1 MRVIAGE
8 ARGRS
13 LEALPGTDVTRPTL
27 SQVKEA
33 MFSIVQFD
41 LPGARVLDLYAG
53 SGQLGIEALSRGA
66 ARCVFLDEN
75 REAVNIIMRNCKA
88 CGVFDR
94 SRVNIGEAARYL
106 SACREQFDIV
116 LLDPPF
122 RNGTLEKILPAVDKC
137 TAPGG
142 IVLCESETGIVLP
155 AEAGGLTLK
164 KQYKYG
170 RVLLW
175 KYTKPMQPAPC
186 RERTEGRST
195 MNVNELLD
203 TIEDALE
210 EGANVPSFRR
220 QKIVD
225 VEQIRDYLDEIRAN
239 LPGELRQAQ
248 QIVND
253 RAQIVETANA
263 QAQAI
268 VKKAEERARILVS
281 EAEIVKAAQ
290 QRAGEITTA
299 AQNEARTLRQT
310 VTDYCDNMLKNTEET
325 MVENAAQ
332 VKNVRANLRQNAKK
346 NG

>member
-1 MRVIAGE
+1 MCPFPA
-8 ARGRS
+8 AKRS
-13 LEALPGTDVTRPTL
+13 WMWSRSGIIWTRSAQTCP
-27 SQVKEA
+27 
-33 MFSIVQFD
+33 
-41 LPGARVLDLYAG
+41 
-53 SGQLGIEALSRGA
+53 A
-66 ARCVFLDEN
+66 A
-75 REAVNIIMRNCKA
+75 
-88 CGVFDR
+88 
-94 SRVNIGEAARYL
+94 
-106 SACREQFDIV
+106 
-116 LLDPPF
+116 
-122 RNGTLEKILPAVDKC
+122 
-137 TAPGG
+137 
-142 IVLCESETGIVLP
+142 
-155 AEAGGLTLK
+155 
-164 KQYKYG
+164 
-170 RVLLW
+170 
-175 KYTKPMQPAPC
+175 
-186 RERTEGRST
+186 
-195 MNVNELLD
+195 
-203 TIEDALE
+203 
-210 EGANVPSFRR
+210 
-220 QKIVD
+220 
-225 VEQIRDYLDEIRAN
+225 

>member
-1 MRVIAGE
+1 
-8 ARGRS
+8 
-13 LEALPGTDVTRPTL
+13 
-27 SQVKEA
+27 
-33 MFSIVQFD
+33 
-41 LPGARVLDLYAG
+41 
-53 SGQLGIEALSRGA
+53 
-66 ARCVFLDEN
+66 
-75 REAVNIIMRNCKA
+75 
-88 CGVFDR
+88 
-94 SRVNIGEAARYL
+94 
-106 SACREQFDIV
+106 
-116 LLDPPF
+116 
-122 RNGTLEKILPAVDKC
+122 
-137 TAPGG
+137 
-142 IVLCESETGIVLP
+142 
-155 AEAGGLTLK
+155 
-164 KQYKYG
+164 
-170 RVLLW
+170 
-175 KYTKPMQPAPC
+175 
-186 RERTEGRST
+186 

-210 EGANVPSFRR
+210 EGANVPLSGGK
-220 QKIVD
+220 KIVD

-346 NG
+346 NGKLHIRQKPKFLQAEMTADRDFFCCILRQKREHKPLQSGA

>member
-1 MRVIAGE
+1 
-8 ARGRS
+8 
-13 LEALPGTDVTRPTL
+13 
-27 SQVKEA
+27 
-33 MFSIVQFD
+33 
-41 LPGARVLDLYAG
+41 
-53 SGQLGIEALSRGA
+53 
-66 ARCVFLDEN
+66 
-75 REAVNIIMRNCKA
+75 
-88 CGVFDR
+88 
-94 SRVNIGEAARYL
+94 
-106 SACREQFDIV
+106 
-116 LLDPPF
+116 
-122 RNGTLEKILPAVDKC
+122 
-137 TAPGG
+137 
-142 IVLCESETGIVLP
+142 
-155 AEAGGLTLK
+155 
-164 KQYKYG
+164 
-170 RVLLW
+170 
-175 KYTKPMQPAPC
+175 
-186 RERTEGRST
+186 

-210 EGANVPSFRR
+210 EGANVPLSGGK
-220 QKIVD
+220 KIVD

-332 VKNVRANLRQNAKK
+332 GKECARKSAPERQEKRLKTAFFTHKLHIRQKPKFLQAEMTADRDFFCCILRQKREHKPLQSGA
-346 NG
+346 